1 MSDHAGL
8 MIAWHGAMSDLTMGA
23 TCLAMAAGLR
33 DCHDI
38 GNGPDARSAAGVG
51 PPGPEEELI
60 GRLRDAAA
68 LLFELEGRMQ
78 EAGVDMVDLSCG
90 IDASVM
96 TLRRAARAGAEGR
109 WVAVATEFAQQWG
122 EIWPPTT
129 KVSNLPHPK
138 PDAAWRG
145 RNGQPRGRSLQS
157 PQRARRPGRRGW

>member
-1 MSDHAGL
+1 MSDHAEL
-8 MIAWHGAMSDLTMGA
+8 TIAWHGAMSDLTMGA

-96 TLRRAARAGAEGR
+96 NLRRAARAGAEGR

-122 EIWPPTT
+122 R
-129 KVSNLPHPK
+129 NLA
-138 PDAAWRG
+138 PDDEG
-145 RNGQPRGRSLQS
+145 E
-157 PQRARRPGRRGW
+157 